1 MKDRDPRPL
10 GRDSKSGTELF
21 IRSLT
26 NLFSV
31 KNGEVARLL
40 REMGDL
46 LELQGENGFKVVAYR
61 RAARSVESMKTD
73 LEEVSRGGGL
83 ESIPGVGKAIA
94 AKIDE
99 YLKTGKIE
107 SRERLFRETPPGM
120 AQLLSISGLGPKTV
134 SMLHQK
140 LGVSTVAEL
149 EAAAREHRIRRLPR
163 MGPTSEKNILRS
175 IERWKKRSER
185 IPLGVALPIAEEILG
200 SLQKVA
206 GIENLTLAGS
216 LRRGAE
222 TVGDV
227 DILATSSSPEAAIRA
242 FVELPRVEEVLMKGP
257 TKASVIIDETV
268 QVDLRIVDHRSFGT
282 VIQYFTGSKEHNVK
296 LRQVALSKGYSLSE
310 YSLTRLADGEELF
323 FDGEEDLYNH
333 LGMGWIPPE
342 IREDRGEVEAALARR
357 LPRLVEVSD
366 IRGDLHVHTDWSD
379 GLHTMEEMVSTAR
392 ALGYEYL
399 AFSDHSHGLA
409 IANGLAAERL
419 VEKMEL
425 VAGLNDKV
433 EGFSILMGTE
443 VEIRADGRLD
453 YPDEILEGCDVV
465 VASVHSGYNQRE
477 REMTNRIIS
486 AMESEHVDIIGHPT
500 GRKIGERE
508 AYEVDLER
516 VLEAAARTGTA
527 MEINAHPSRL
537 DLNDRWSRRAK
548 ELGVKLA
555 INTDAHSTCGL
566 SAMEYGVKT
575 ARRGWLEKGDVLNAL
590 GLRELLSHLG
600 RG

>member
-1 MKDRDPRPL
+1 MAAFVAAANP
-10 GRDSKSGTELF
+10 F
-21 IRSLT
+21 IRSSA
-26 NLFSV
+26 NPSPV
-31 KNGEVARLL
+31 KNEEVARLL

-73 LEEVSRGGGL
+73 LEEVSRRGGL

-120 AQLLSISGLGPKTV
+120 AEMLSISGLGPKTV

-149 EAAAREHRIRRLPR
+149 EAAAREHRVRRLPR
-163 MGPTSEKNILRS
+163 MGPTSEKKILRG

-200 SLQKVA
+200 RLQKVA
-206 GIENLTLAGS
+206 GIENLSLAGS
-216 LRRGAE
+216 LRRGME
-222 TVGDV
+222 TVGDI

-257 TKASVIIDETV
+257 TKASVIVDETV

-310 YSLTRLADGEELF
+310 YSLTRVADGEELF
-323 FDGEEDLYNH
+323 FDREEDLYRH
-333 LGMGWIPPE
+333 LGMEWIPPE
-342 IREDRGEVEAALARR
+342 IREDRGEVETALSGR

-392 ALGYEYL
+392 GFGYEYM
-399 AFSDHSHGLA
+399 AFCDHSHGLA

-419 VEKMEL
+419 FEKMEL
-425 VAGLNDKV
+425 IAGLNDQV
-433 EGFSILMGTE
+433 EGFSILVGTE
-443 VEIRADGRLD
+443 VEIRADGKLD
-453 YPDEILEGCDVV
+453 YPNEVLEGCDVV
-465 VASVHSGYNQRE
+465 VASVHSGYHQRE

>member
-1 MKDRDPRPL
+1 M
-10 GRDSKSGTELF
+10 EL
-21 IRSLT
+21 R
-26 NLFSV
+26 
-31 KNGEVARLL
+31 
-40 REMGDL
+40 
-46 LELQGENGFKVVAYR
+46 GENGFKVVAYR
-61 RAARSVESMKTD
+61 KAARSVESMKTD
-73 LEEVSRGGGL
+73 LDDVSRRGDL

-99 YLKTGKIE
+99 YLRTGKIE
-107 SRERLFRETPPGM
+107 SHERLFRETPQGM
-120 AQLLSISGLGPKTV
+120 AELLQISGLGPKTV

-149 EAAAREHRIRRLPR
+149 EAAAREHRVRRLPR

-175 IERWKKRSER
+175 IERWKKRSDR
-185 IPLGVALPIAEEILG
+185 IPLGVALPIAQKILG
-200 SLQKVA
+200 SLKKVA
-206 GIENLTLAGS
+206 GVENLTLAGS
-216 LRRGAE
+216 LRRGRE
-222 TVGDV
+222 TVGDI

-242 FVELPRVEEVLMKGP
+242 FVELSGVEEVLMKGP
-257 TKASVIIDETV
+257 TKASVIVDETV

-296 LRQVALSKGYSLSE
+296 LRHVALSKGYSLSE
-310 YSLTRLADGEELF
+310 YSLTRVADGDEIF
-323 FDGEEDLYNH
+323 FDREEDLYRH
-333 LGMGWIPPE
+333 LGMEWIPPE
-342 IREDRGEVEAALARR
+342 IREDQGEVEAALARR

-366 IRGDLHVHTDWSD
+366 IKGDLHVHTDWSD
-379 GLHTMEEMVSTAR
+379 GLHTMEDMVYTAQS
-392 ALGYEYL
+392 LGYEYM

-409 IANGLAAERL
+409 IANGLAIDRL
-419 VEKMEL
+419 VEKMDL
-425 VAGLNDKV
+425 IAGLNDEV
-433 EGFSILMGTE
+433 EDFSILVGTE

-453 YPDEILEGCDVV
+453 YPDEILGRCDVV

-477 REMTNRIIS
+477 REMTGRIIA

-575 ARRGWLEKGDVLNAL
+575 ARRGWLEKGDVINTL
-590 GLRELLSHLG
+590 GLQDLLKYLD

>member
-1 MKDRDPRPL
+1 MKN
-10 GRDSKSGTELF
+10 E
-21 IRSLT
+21 
-26 NLFSV
+26 
-31 KNGEVARLL
+31 EVARLL

-73 LEEVSRGGGL
+73 LEEVSRRGGL

-120 AQLLSISGLGPKTV
+120 AEMLSISGLGPKTV

-149 EAAAREHRIRRLPR
+149 EAAAREHRVRRLPR
-163 MGPTSEKNILRS
+163 MGPTSEKKILRG

-200 SLQKVA
+200 RLQKVA
-206 GIENLTLAGS
+206 GIENLSLAGS
-216 LRRGAE
+216 LRRGME
-222 TVGDV
+222 TVGDI

-257 TKASVIIDETV
+257 TKASVIVDETV

-310 YSLTRLADGEELF
+310 YSLTRVADGEELF
-323 FDGEEDLYNH
+323 FDREEDLYRH
-333 LGMGWIPPE
+333 LGMEWIPPE
-342 IREDRGEVEAALARR
+342 IREDRGEVETALSGR

-392 ALGYEYL
+392 GFGYEYM
-399 AFSDHSHGLA
+399 AFCDHSHGLA

-419 VEKMEL
+419 FEKMEL
-425 VAGLNDKV
+425 IAGLNDQV
-433 EGFSILMGTE
+433 EGFSILVGTE
-443 VEIRADGRLD
+443 VEIRADGKLD
-453 YPDEILEGCDVV
+453 YPNEVLEGCDVV
-465 VASVHSGYNQRE
+465 VASVHSGYHQRE

>member
-1 MKDRDPRPL
+1 
-10 GRDSKSGTELF
+10 
-21 IRSLT
+21 
-26 NLFSV
+26 V
-31 KNGEVARLL
+31 KNEEVARLL

-46 LELQGENGFKVVAYR
+46 LELRGENGFKVVAYR

-73 LEEVSRGGGL
+73 LEEVSRRGGL

-120 AQLLSISGLGPKTV
+120 AEMLSISGLGPKTV

-149 EAAAREHRIRRLPR
+149 EAAAREHRVRRLPR
-163 MGPTSEKNILRS
+163 MGPTSEKKILRG

-200 SLQKVA
+200 RLQKVA
-206 GIENLTLAGS
+206 GIENLSLAGS
-216 LRRGAE
+216 LRRGME
-222 TVGDV
+222 TVGDI

-257 TKASVIIDETV
+257 TKASVIVDETV

-310 YSLTRLADGEELF
+310 YSLTRVADGEELF
-323 FDGEEDLYNH
+323 FDREEDLYRH
-333 LGMGWIPPE
+333 LGMEWIPPE
-342 IREDRGEVEAALARR
+342 IREDRGEVETALSGR

-392 ALGYEYL
+392 GFGYEYM
-399 AFSDHSHGLA
+399 AFCDHSHGLA

-419 VEKMEL
+419 FEKMEL
-425 VAGLNDKV
+425 IAGLNDQV
-433 EGFSILMGTE
+433 EGFSILVGTE
-443 VEIRADGRLD
+443 VEIRADGKLD
-453 YPDEILEGCDVV
+453 YPNEVLEGCDVV
-465 VASVHSGYNQRE
+465 VASVHSGYHQRE

>member
-1 MKDRDPRPL
+1 MKN
-10 GRDSKSGTELF
+10 E
-21 IRSLT
+21 
-26 NLFSV
+26 
-31 KNGEVARLL
+31 EVARLL

-46 LELQGENGFKVVAYR
+46 LELRGENGFKVVAYR

-73 LEEVSRGGGL
+73 LDEVTRRGDL

-99 YLKTGKIE
+99 YLRTGKIE
-107 SRERLFRETPPGM
+107 SHERLFRETPPGM
-120 AQLLSISGLGPKTV
+120 AELLQISGLGPKTV

-149 EAAAREHRIRRLPR
+149 EAAAREHRVRRLPR

-175 IERWKKRSER
+175 IERWKKRSDR
-185 IPLGVALPIAEEILG
+185 IPLGVALPIAQKILG
-200 SLQKVA
+200 SLKKVA

-216 LRRGAE
+216 LRRGRE

-227 DILATSSSPEAAIRA
+227 DILATSSSPEAVIRA
-242 FVELPRVEEVLMKGP
+242 FVELSGVEEVLMKGP
-257 TKASVIIDETV
+257 TKASVIVDETV

-296 LRQVALSKGYSLSE
+296 LRHVALSKGYSLSE
-310 YSLTRLADGEELF
+310 YSLTRVADGEEIF
-323 FDGEEDLYNH
+323 FDREEDLYRH
-333 LGMGWIPPE
+333 LGMEWIPPE
-342 IREDRGEVEAALARR
+342 IREDQGEVEAALARR

-366 IRGDLHVHTDWSD
+366 IKGDLHVHTDWSD
-379 GLHTMEEMVSTAR
+379 GLHTMEDMVYEAQR
-392 ALGYEYL
+392 LGYEYM
-399 AFSDHSHGLA
+399 AFCDHSHGLA
-409 IANGLAAERL
+409 IANGLAIDRL
-419 VEKMEL
+419 VEKMDL
-425 VAGLNDKV
+425 IAGLNDEV
-433 EGFSILMGTE
+433 EGFSILVGTE
-443 VEIRADGRLD
+443 VEIRADGKLD
-453 YPDEILEGCDVV
+453 YPDEILGRCDVV

-477 REMTNRIIS
+477 REMTGRIIE
-486 AMESEHVDIIGHPT
+486 AMESEHVDVIGHPT

-575 ARRGWLEKGDVLNAL
+575 ARRGWLEKGDVINTL
-590 GLRELLSHLG
+590 GLQDLLRYLH

>member
-61 RAARSVESMKTD
+61 KAARSVESMKTD

-508 AYEVDLER
+508 AYEVDLGR

-537 DLNDRWSRRAK
+537 DLNDRWSRRAR

-566 SAMEYGVKT
+566 SAMEYGIKT
-575 ARRGWLEKGDVLNAL
+575 ARRGWLERKDVLNAL
-590 GLRELLSHLG
+590 GLADLMKYLE

>member
-1 MKDRDPRPL
+1 MKN
-10 GRDSKSGTELF
+10 E
-21 IRSLT
+21 
-26 NLFSV
+26 
-31 KNGEVARLL
+31 EVARLL

-46 LELQGENGFKVVAYR
+46 LELRGENGFKVVAYR

-73 LEEVSRGGGL
+73 LDEVTRRGDL

-99 YLKTGKIE
+99 YLRTGKIE
-107 SRERLFRETPPGM
+107 SHERLFRETPPGM
-120 AQLLSISGLGPKTV
+120 AELLQISGLGPKTV

-149 EAAAREHRIRRLPR
+149 EAAAREHRVRRLPR

-175 IERWKKRSER
+175 IERWKKRSDR
-185 IPLGVALPIAEEILG
+185 IPLGVALPIAQKILG
-200 SLQKVA
+200 SLKKVA

-216 LRRGAE
+216 LRRGRE

-227 DILATSSSPEAAIRA
+227 DILATSSSPEAVIRA
-242 FVELPRVEEVLMKGP
+242 FVELSGVEEVLMKGP
-257 TKASVIIDETV
+257 TKASVIVDETV

-296 LRQVALSKGYSLSE
+296 LRHVALSKGYSLSE
-310 YSLTRLADGEELF
+310 YSLTRVADGEEIF
-323 FDGEEDLYNH
+323 FDREEDLYGH
-333 LGMGWIPPE
+333 LGMEWIPPE
-342 IREDRGEVEAALARR
+342 IREDQGEVEAALARR

-366 IRGDLHVHTDWSD
+366 IKGDLHVHTDWSD
-379 GLHTMEEMVSTAR
+379 GLHTMEDMVYTAQS
-392 ALGYEYL
+392 LGYEYM

-409 IANGLAAERL
+409 IANGLAIDRL
-419 VEKMEL
+419 VEKMDL
-425 VAGLNDKV
+425 IAGLNDEV
-433 EGFSILMGTE
+433 EGFSILVGTE
-443 VEIRADGRLD
+443 VEIRADGKLD
-453 YPDEILEGCDVV
+453 YPDEILGRCDVV

-477 REMTNRIIS
+477 REMTGRIIE
-486 AMESEHVDIIGHPT
+486 AMESEHVDVIGHPT

-508 AYEVDLER
+508 AYDVDLER

-575 ARRGWLEKGDVLNAL
+575 ARRGWLEKGDVINTL
-590 GLRELLSHLG
+590 GLQDLLRYLH

>member
-1 MKDRDPRPL
+1 M
-10 GRDSKSGTELF
+10 
-21 IRSLT
+21 
-26 NLFSV
+26 

-257 TKASVIIDETV
+257 TKASVIVDETV

-590 GLRELLSHLG
+590 GLRELLSHLS

>member
-1 MKDRDPRPL
+1 MATFGAAANP
-10 GRDSKSGTELF
+10 F
-21 IRSLT
+21 IRSSA
-26 NLFSV
+26 NPSPV
-31 KNGEVARLL
+31 KNEEVARLL

-46 LELQGENGFKVVAYR
+46 LELRGENGFKVVAYR

-73 LEEVSRGGGL
+73 LEEVYRRGGL

-94 AKIDE
+94 AKIEE

-107 SRERLFRETPPGM
+107 SRERLYRETPPGM

-149 EAAAREHRIRRLPR
+149 EAAAREHRVRRLPR
-163 MGPTSEKNILRS
+163 MGATSEKKILRG
-175 IERWKKRSER
+175 IERWKKRSDR
-185 IPLGVALPIAEEILG
+185 IPLGVALPIAGDILG
-200 SLQKVA
+200 SLKKVA

-216 LRRGAE
+216 LRRGLE

-242 FVELPRVEEVLMKGP
+242 FVELPRVEEVLMKGA
-257 TKASVIIDETV
+257 TKASVIVDETV

-296 LRQVALSKGYSLSE
+296 LRSVALSKGYSLSE
-310 YSLTRLADGEELF
+310 YSLTRVADGEELF
-323 FDGEEDLYNH
+323 FDREEDLYRH
-333 LGMGWIPPE
+333 LGMEWIPPE
-342 IREDRGEVEAALARR
+342 IREDRGEVEAALSGR

-366 IRGDLHVHTDWSD
+366 IKGDLHVHTDWSD
-379 GLHTMEEMVSTAR
+379 GLHTMEEMVSTAQGF
-392 ALGYEYL
+392 GYEYM
-399 AFSDHSHGLA
+399 AFCDHSHGLV

-419 VEKMEL
+419 FEKMEL
-425 VAGLNDKV
+425 IAGLNDKV
-433 EGFSILMGTE
+433 EGFSILVGTE

-453 YPDEILEGCDVV
+453 YPDEVLEGCDVV

-537 DLNDRWSRRAK
+537 DLNGRWSRRAK

-566 SAMEYGVKT
+566 SAMEYGVET
-575 ARRGWLEKGDVLNAL
+575 ARRGWLEKGDVLNAF

>member
-1 MKDRDPRPL
+1 M
-10 GRDSKSGTELF
+10 
-21 IRSLT
+21 
-26 NLFSV
+26 

-61 RAARSVESMKTD
+61 KAARSVESMKTD

-590 GLRELLSHLG
+590 GLRELLSHLS